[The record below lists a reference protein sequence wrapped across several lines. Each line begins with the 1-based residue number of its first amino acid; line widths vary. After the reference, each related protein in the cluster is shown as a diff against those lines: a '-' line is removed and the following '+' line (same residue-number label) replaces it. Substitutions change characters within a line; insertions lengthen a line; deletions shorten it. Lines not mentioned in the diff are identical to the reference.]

1 MIILSIDV
9 GEKNF
14 AYCVGDKEHI
24 YSWKKHN
31 VMKKKS
37 QTVIESCIA
46 ISKIFEEEEK
56 ELVDRC
62 DTIVIE
68 QQMRANIRAQRIGQH
83 IWSWF
88 FAKYPS
94 KTVTFFP
101 AHKKT
106 RHFLGA
112 NTLSDKGRKKWSVSK
127 VREIL
132 KQRNDTANARVFEET
147 EGKKDDVADAFLQ
160 MIVYL
165 TENIF

>member
-1 MIILSIDV
+1 MTILSIDV

-14 AYCVGDKEHI
+14 AYCIGDKESI

-31 VMKKKS
+31 VLKKKS
-37 QTVIESCIA
+37 QTVIVSCIA
-46 ISKIFEEEEK
+46 ISKILDEEK
-56 ELVDRC
+56 DLINNC

-83 IWSWF
+83 IWSWL

-94 KTVTFFP
+94 KKILFFP
-101 AHKKT
+101 SHRKT
-106 RHFLGA
+106 QYFLGK
-112 NTLSDKGRKKWSVSK
+112 NTLSDKERKNWSVSK

-132 KQRNDTANARVFEET
+132 KTRNDTVNSCVFEHI

-165 TENIF
+165 AEKT

>member
-1 MIILSIDV
+1 MIVLSIDV

-14 AYCVGDKEHI
+14 AYCIGDKEKI

-31 VMKKKS
+31 VIKKKT

-46 ISKIFEEEEK
+46 ISKIFEEAK
-56 ELVDRC
+56 ELIDKC

-68 QQMRANIRAQRIGQH
+68 QQMRANIRAQRVGQH

-88 FAKYPS
+88 SVKYPS
-94 KTVTFFP
+94 KTVVFFP
-101 AHKKT
+101 SHKKT
-106 RHFLGA
+106 QHFLGK
-112 NTLSDKGRKKWSVSK
+112 NTLSDKERKNWSVSK

-132 KQRNDTANARVFEET
+132 KQRNDTADICAFEHID
-147 EGKKDDVADAFLQ
+147 GKKDDVADAFLQ

-165 TENIF
+165 TEKS